1 MDNGLPRDIPSSDE
15 SVVDSP
21 ASLKVLFHPRKE
33 NANALLSD
41 GTLKVTI
48 EVEPNIKL
56 GGRLHKASAAAPV
69 ILFFHGNGEIAADYD
84 KIGSFY
90 TRRDMHILVVDY
102 RGYGTSDG
110 TPTMSKMLGD
120 AIVIQQSLDKVFE
133 DHGIRP
139 SGIFVMG
146 RSLGSAPAIEVAVN
160 APPGRLSGLIID
172 SGFAETSVLLERLGA
187 PTESQIPDRHNNISK
202 MKRLQVPLLIIHGD
216 LDSLIPSSEASRL
229 LEHANCDE
237 KELLLIHGAGH
248 NSLLCMGMNLYF
260 DAIERFVKRGDQ
272 A

>member
-1 MDNGLPRDIPSSDE
+1 MDDGLSRNVSSSDE

-21 ASLKVLFHPRKE
+21 PSLKVLFHPRPE
-33 NANALLSD
+33 IANALLPD
-41 GTLKVTI
+41 GIHKVTI

-90 TRRDMHILVVDY
+90 TRRDMHFLVVDY

-110 TPTMSKMLGD
+110 TPTMSKMLSD
-120 AIVIQQSLDKVFE
+120 AIVIQQSLDKIFE
-133 DHGIRP
+133 DHRILP
-139 SGIFVMG
+139 SRTFVMG

-160 APPGRLSGLIID
+160 APPGRISGLIIE
-172 SGFAETSVLLERLGA
+172 SGFAETAVLLKCLGA
-187 PTESQIPDRHNNISK
+187 PTTSHIPDRHNNISK
-202 MKRLQVPLLIIHGD
+202 MKHMQLPLLLIHGD
-216 LDSLIPSSEASRL
+216 CDGLIPSSEASKL
-229 LEHANCDE
+229 LERANCDA
-237 KELLLIHGAGH
+237 KELLLIRDAGH
-248 NSLLCMGMNLYF
+248 NNLLRMGMNPYF
-260 DAIERFVKRGDQ
+260 SAIERFVKCSDR